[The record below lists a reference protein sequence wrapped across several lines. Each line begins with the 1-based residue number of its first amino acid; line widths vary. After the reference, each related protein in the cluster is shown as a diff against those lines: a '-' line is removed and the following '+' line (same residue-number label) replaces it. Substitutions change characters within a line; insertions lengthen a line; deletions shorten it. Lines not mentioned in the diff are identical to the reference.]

1 MRATLAATLIAAS
14 TAAFAPAAGAFC
26 GFFVGKAD
34 ASLFNEA
41 SQVLMVRDGDKTI
54 LTMLNDYKGELTDF
68 ALVVPVPVVLKR
80 EDIRVAD
87 KKVFDRIDAYSAPR
101 LAEYH
106 DGNPCDY
113 RRYRMAESSPRS
125 PSTSGDTRRGD
136 PALGVQVEAKYT
148 VGEYDIVILSASQSD
163 GLETWLTQNGYK
175 IPAGASR
182 ALRPYI
188 QQNMKFFVARVNLK
202 EQAKSGVSYLRPLQ
216 FRFESA
222 RFMLP
227 IRLGMINAQGPQD
240 LIVYVLSRRGR
251 VEAANYR
258 TVKLPANMELPT
270 WLKQPGE
277 FTKFYRAMFDQQA
290 KRENHSVVF
299 TEYFWDMAWC
309 DPCAADPLTTSELR
323 EAGVSWVADDGGR
336 KMPTLWSESVVFL
349 MLRKMFGNRE
359 IFSSTLL
366 EHWDHASSRDVQ
378 LLSGSCMMFRREVLG
393 KLGGM
398 DEGFFMYGEDMDF
411 CHRMMKVGWK
421 LRYFA
426 EAEVMHHGSRSTSKA
441 GLSMNVEGTRSMKR
455 FFTKHRGMW
464 YALEYLALLGAWS
477 VLNLLYDTIFLLFES
492 QKQSERKER
501 IVARSMILR
510 WLIQGAR

>member
-14 TAAFAPAAGAFC
+14 TAAFAPAAHAFC

-80 EDIRVAD
+80 DDIRVAD

-101 LAEYH
+101 LAEYY

-113 RRYRMAESSPRS
+113 RRYRIAESSPRS
-125 PSTSGDTRRGD
+125 PSKSGDTRRGD

-277 FTKFYRAMFDQQA
+277 FTRFYRAMFDEQA

-336 KMPTLWSESVVFL
+336 RGPGAQPVVLTRLHIRYTRETFPEDLVFQETKDRANFQTRYVLRHPWRGGIFQCIGALDAYWQYRGSVAEREERSAQALANLTGWSIDEIRRRKMP
-349 MLRKMFGNRE
+349 
-359 IFSSTLL
+359 
-366 EHWDHASSRDVQ
+366 
-378 LLSGSCMMFRREVLG
+378 
-393 KLGGM
+393 
-398 DEGFFMYGEDMDF
+398 
-411 CHRMMKVGWK
+411 
-421 LRYFA
+421 
-426 EAEVMHHGSRSTSKA
+426 
-441 GLSMNVEGTRSMKR
+441 
-455 FFTKHRGMW
+455 
-464 YALEYLALLGAWS
+464 
-477 VLNLLYDTIFLLFES
+477 
-492 QKQSERKER
+492 
-501 IVARSMILR
+501 
-510 WLIQGAR
+510 

>member
-14 TAAFAPAAGAFC
+14 TAAFAPAAHAFC

-34 ASLFNEA
+34 SSLFNEA
-41 SQVLMVRDGDKTI
+41 SQVMMVRDGDKTT

-80 EDIRVAD
+80 DDIRVAD

-101 LAEYH
+101 LAEYY
-106 DGNPCDY
+106 DGNPC
-113 RRYRMAESSPRS
+113 RRYLYDRRSAESVPR
-125 PSTSGDTRRGD
+125 PSMGRAQPGEK
-136 PALGVQVEAKYT
+136 ALGVEVEARYT

-202 EQAKSGVSYLRPLQ
+202 EQAKTGFSYLRPLQ
-216 FRFESA
+216 FKFESM

-240 LIVYVLSRRGR
+240 LIVYVLSRQGR
-251 VEAANYR
+251 VEATNYR

-277 FTKFYRAMFDQQA
+277 FTKFYKAMFDQQA
-290 KRENHSVVF
+290 KRENHRVVF

-323 EAGVSWVADDGGR
+323 EAGVTWAAEDGGR
-336 KMPTLWSESVVFL
+336 RGPGAQPVVLTRLHIRYTRETFPEDL
-349 MLRKMFGNRE
+349 GLQETKDRGN
-359 IFSSTLL
+359 FQT
-366 EHWDHASSRDVQ
+366 
-378 LLSGSCMMFRREVLG
+378 
-393 KLGGM
+393 
-398 DEGFFMYGEDMDF
+398 
-411 CHRMMKVGWK
+411 
-421 LRYFA
+421 RY
-426 EAEVMHHGSRSTSKA
+426 
-441 GLSMNVEGTRSMKR
+441 
-455 FFTKHRGMW
+455 
-464 YALEYLALLGAWS
+464 
-477 VLNLLYDTIFLLFES
+477 
-492 QKQSERKER
+492 
-501 IVARSMILR
+501 ILR
-510 WLIQGAR
+510 HPWRGTILQCLDAIGEYRRYHQSVAEREERSAQMLTSRTGWSIDEIRRRRTP

>member
-1 MRATLAATLIAAS
+1 MIQLSIIIVNWHSRDYLRECLASILGTTRDLGKEVIVIDNGSYDGAGEMIAGEFPSVMFIQHTVNGGFSAGNNIGFSRAEGTY
-14 TAAFAPAAGAFC
+14 
-26 GFFVGKAD
+26 
-34 ASLFNEA
+34 
-41 SQVLMVRDGDKTI
+41 I
-54 LTMLNDYKGELTDF
+54 LMLNPDTIVRGGAVRQMVKFLEGH
-68 ALVVPVPVVLKR
+68 P
-80 EDIRVAD
+80 
-87 KKVFDRIDAYSAPR
+87 AYGA
-101 LAEYH
+101 
-106 DGNPCDY
+106 
-113 RRYRMAESSPRS
+113 
-125 PSTSGDTRRGD
+125 
-136 PALGVQVEAKYT
+136 
-148 VGEYDIVILSASQSD
+148 VGCRILSAD
-163 GLETWLTQNGYK
+163 GV
-175 IPAGASR
+175 ID
-182 ALRPYI
+182 
-188 QQNMKFFVARVNLK
+188 F
-202 EQAKSGVSYLRPLQ
+202 
-216 FRFESA
+216 
-222 RFMLP
+222 
-227 IRLGMINAQGPQD
+227 
-240 LIVYVLSRRGR
+240 
-251 VEAANYR
+251 
-258 TVKLPANMELPT
+258 
-270 WLKQPGE
+270 
-277 FTKFYRAMFDQQA
+277 
-290 KRENHSVVF
+290 H
-299 TEYFWDMAWC
+299 
-309 DPCAADPLTTSELR
+309 
-323 EAGVSWVADDGGR
+323 GGR